1 MEHRMK
7 LHENKQLF
15 ADAIEAA
22 ARPKQEG
29 GLGIKSI
36 FIEKDYW
43 ICRSLSLMA
52 EEDKDNRAVFKGGTS
67 LTKAYGIGARFSED
81 IDIAIAEAW
90 TLSGNQL
97 KNLIRRTSKSMTE
110 GLDELV
116 IPGMTSKGSHY
127 HKAYYTYPRA
137 IDVIQSGAIKAGQL
151 LVEIN
156 SFANPYPFEKRTL
169 SCFLTDFLQMSGN
182 GNLIVEYGLQPFSV
196 NVLDRRRTL
205 TEKLVSLI
213 RCSLA
218 DSYMPE
224 LTAKIR
230 HFYDLHH
237 LLQDEECRTYLSDK
251 TFLDDFISLLAH
263 DKQNFDKPEGWLNK
277 HLKDSPLMTDLS
289 SVWNSLRSVY
299 LNELPDLAYR
309 TVPEPEL
316 IEASIRELMDI
327 LRSVETD

>member
-1 MEHRMK
+1 MR
-7 LHENKQLF
+7 LHENTQLF

-52 EEDKDNRAVFKGGTS
+52 DGDKDNRAIFKGGTS
-67 LTKAYGIGARFSED
+67 LTKAYGIGTRFSED

-97 KNLIRRTSKSMTE
+97 KNLIRRTSKNMTT
-110 GLDELV
+110 GLEELV
-116 IPGMTSKGSHY
+116 IPGLTSKGSHY
-127 HKAYYTYPRA
+127 HKAFYTYPQA
-137 IDVIQSGAIKAGQL
+137 IDVPQSGAIKAGQI

-156 SFANPYPFEKRTL
+156 SFANPYPFQRRTL
-169 SCFLTDFLQMSGN
+169 SSFLFDFLQAFGN
-182 GNLIVEYGLQPFSV
+182 SDLIEEYGMQPFSV

-218 DSYMPE
+218 DLYMPQ

-237 LLQDEECRTYLSDK
+237 LLQDEECRNYLYSE
-251 TFLDDFISLLAH
+251 TFIDDFASLLEH
-263 DKQNFDKPEGWLNK
+263 DRQSFGKPEGWRDRR
-277 HLKDSPLMTDLS
+277 LKDSPLMTDLS
-289 SVWNSLRSVY
+289 QVWDGLRSTY
-299 LNELPDLAYR
+299 LSELPDLAYR
-309 TVPEPEL
+309 PVPEPVA
-316 IEASIRELMDI
+316 IEGSIRELMKV
-327 LRSVETD
+327 LHSVRTDL

>member
-1 MEHRMK
+1 MR
-7 LHENKQLF
+7 LHENQQLF

-22 ARPKQEG
+22 ARPVQDG

-52 EEDKDNRAVFKGGTS
+52 TGDKDNRAIFKGGTS

-81 IDIAIAEAW
+81 IDVAIAEAW

-97 KNLIRRTSKSMTE
+97 KNLIRRTSKNMTA
-110 GLDELV
+110 GLEELV

-127 HKAYYTYPRA
+127 HKAFYTYPRA
-137 IDVIQSGAIKAGQL
+137 IDTEQVGAIRAGQL

-156 SFANPYPFEKRTL
+156 SFANPYPFERRSL
-169 SCFLTDFLQMSGN
+169 CSFLTEFLQATGN
-182 GNLIVEYGLQPFSV
+182 NRMIEEYGMQPFEV

-218 DSYMPE
+218 NLYMPQ

-237 LLQDEECRTYLSDK
+237 LLKDEECLTYLHSDA
-251 TFLDDFISLLAH
+251 FPEDFRSLLEH
-263 DKQNFDKPEGWLNK
+263 DRQRFAKPEGWRDRRLEE
-277 HLKDSPLMTDLS
+277 SPLMTDLPQ
-289 SVWNSLRSVY
+289 VWGNLQTVY
-299 LNELPDLAYR
+299 MGELPDLAYR
-309 TVPEPEL
+309 AIPAPSDVEE
-316 IEASIRELMDI
+316 SIRRLMAL
-327 LRSVETD
+327 LREFGSGL